1 MKYPYQVL
9 TLICVNEYLKRKV
22 LYLLLSFNC
31 LELFNDYGVII
42 HQ

>member
-9 TLICVNEYLKRKV
+9 TLICENEYLKRKA
-22 LYLLLSFNC
+22 LYLLLIFNC
-31 LELFNDYGVII
+31 LQLFNDYGVII